1 MAIAEKINVPV
12 PEELLSTDKEEETR
26 NKETLRQEMIIEKRQ
41 YIAKIELGKMIS
53 CIIDEEHIPEL
64 CLNKEKQE
72 ALLGF
77 RRRQN
82 SPIAS
87 YCQIALPTQNIIQ
100 CIDCGKHLSI
110 RSIDYHKKNSCK
122 AK

>member
-1 MAIAEKINVPV
+1 
-12 PEELLSTDKEEETR
+12 
-26 NKETLRQEMIIEKRQ
+26 MIIEKRQ

-72 ALLGF
+72 ALLEF

-82 SPIAS
+82 SPIVS
-87 YCQIALPTQNIIQ
+87 YCQLMQ
-100 CIDCGKHLSI
+100 IDEHYYFILNNYVIFNKMN
-110 RSIDYHKKNSCK
+110 D
-122 AK
+122 